1 MCGIAGKVGPGAGDH
16 ALIER
21 MCEVLRHRGPDA
33 HGAYVAVDVALGI
46 QRLAVIDT
54 ETGDQPIFNEDRS
67 VVVVLNGE
75 IYNYRELREELISR
89 GHRFRTRSDTE
100 VIVHLYEELS
110 DRCVEPLRG
119 MFAFALWD
127 CDQRRLLLGRDRVG
141 KKPLFYRAD
150 RGRLWFGSEAKAILQ
165 DPDVPRRPDPI
176 ALDSYLQFHYVPPNQ
191 SAFAGLSK
199 LSPGHTLSWKEGCV
213 RAERYWRLSYR
224 DELAGVPEPELHEL
238 IRERLLEA
246 TRLRLRSDVPL
257 GAFLSGGVDSGAVVA
272 AMARQLSEPVKT
284 FSVGFDIAEFDE
296 TVHAKTVANLY
307 GTDHHELHIQPDAIS
322 ILPRLVWHYD
332 EPFADHSAIP
342 SFYLAEMTRREV
354 TVALNGDGGD
364 ECFAGYMRYR
374 AAAMTSRFAWI
385 PRWITGLGAHAIRIV
400 GTGAR
405 HDTTRA
411 RIGRVLEALATDP
424 ELRYASWVTYLD
436 TNSRREL
443 YTPEMLET
451 LGSEAPGQMLAGP
464 FLASD
469 ATSEVDRLLD
479 VDVQTYLVGD
489 LLVKMDIAT
498 MAHSLEVRSP
508 LLDQEFMQ
516 MAAALPAGAK
526 VRGATSKRLFKD
538 ALEPWLPQSI
548 LNRGKM
554 GFTVPLREWLRG
566 PLRDL
571 PREVLLDPHSLQ
583 RGMFRPTAIERVID
597 DHASGRRDT
606 SNTLWALLQ
615 LELWMRKFIDG
626 EIPTGPDADLAWS
639 GIEADR
645 VC

>member
-1 MCGIAGKVGPGAGDH
+1 MCGIAGKVGPGANDR
-16 ALIER
+16 ALTER
-21 MCEVLRHRGPDA
+21 MCAVIRHRGPDA
-33 HGAYVAVDVALGI
+33 HGAYVAEGVALGI

-54 ETGDQPIFNEDRS
+54 ETGDQPIYNEDRS

-75 IYNYRELREELISR
+75 IYNYRELRDELIAR
-89 GHRFRTRSDTE
+89 GHNFMTRTDTE
-100 VIVHLYEELS
+100 VIVHLYEEMG
-110 DRCVEPLRG
+110 DRCVERLRG

-127 CDQRRLLLGRDRVG
+127 CGRRRLLLGRDRVG
-141 KKPLFYRAD
+141 KKPLFYRED
-150 RGRLWFGSEAKAILQ
+150 NGRLWFGSEAKAILQ
-165 DPDVPRRPDPI
+165 DPEVPRRPDPA
-176 ALDSYLQFHYVPPNQ
+176 ALDSYLQFHYVPPDQ

-199 LSPGHTLSWKEGCV
+199 LAPGHTLSWQDGRV
-213 RAERYWRLSYR
+213 RTQRYWRLSYR
-224 DELAGVPEPELHEL
+224 DELAGIPEPELHEL
-238 IRERLLEA
+238 IREHLLEA

-284 FSVGFDIAEFDE
+284 FSVGFDVAEFDE
-296 TVHAKTVANLY
+296 TAHAQTVADLY
-307 GTDHHELHIQPDAIS
+307 GTDHHQLRVEPDAIS

-364 ECFAGYMRYR
+364 ECFAGYRRYR

-385 PRWITGLGAHAIRIV
+385 PQWMSGLGAHVIRTM

-405 HDTTRA
+405 QDTTRA
-411 RIGRVLEALATDP
+411 RISRVLEALATVP

-436 TNSRREL
+436 ARARREL
-443 YTPEMLET
+443 YTPEFLET
-451 LGSEAPGQMLAGP
+451 LGNEQPGGMLVEP
-464 FLASD
+464 YLASD

-479 VDVQTYLVGD
+479 VDVQTYLAGD

-516 MAAALPAGAK
+516 MAAALPAEAK

-548 LNRGKM
+548 LTRGKM
-554 GFTVPLREWLRG
+554 GFTVPLREWFRG
-566 PLRDL
+566 QLRDL
-571 PREVLLDPHSLQ
+571 PREILLDPCSLQ
-583 RGMFRPTAIERVID
+583 RGLFRQASIERVID
-597 DHASGRRDT
+597 DHLSGRCDT

-626 EIPTGPDADLAWS
+626 EIPTGPDADLS
-639 GIEADR
+639 
-645 VC
+645 